1 MGVEVATQGRG
12 NSPQLKIGY
21 RDVARST
28 DVRSFIGAVLPSFPC
43 GNKVPIL
50 HLDDS
55 AIDPTVSAMALLNS
69 FVFDWL
75 VRRRLGAA
83 TLNWYVLAEVALP
96 RTSDVAGLSTVVK
109 KLNLFPSLF
118 AGVNA
123 TQSVETL
130 AALHPGE
137 RLRLRSIADA
147 VSCAMV
153 GLDTADLLHVLRD
166 SDLPASDV
174 GTRGSASLDQRG
186 FWRVDRDKDPEVRHT
201 VLTLIAFHDLE
212 SKVQDAGG
220 DREKGIE
227 AFLVQNRGEGWMLP
241 ETLRLAD
248 YGLGHDER
256 ARQPQP
262 VASRLGPRFY
272 DWQLVQSADESWRE
286 CHLHARNLLG
296 THGYGLLLVELIER
310 RAADGKDYF
319 GLLTDRFTRELLG
332 DDGYATVLL
341 EIRSRK
347 VADEDA
353 YWTTL
358 TALRDS
364 GNLDDKTYG
373 QLLDKLHA
381 RGLLD
386 DIGYRRRRDGDPLAL
401 AETDELLSRV
411 AEGEADYQVNTG
423 SKNGQVDLFD

>member
-1 MGVEVATQGRG
+1 M
-12 NSPQLKIGY
+12 
-21 RDVARST
+21 
-28 DVRSFIGAVLPSFPC
+28 
-43 GNKVPIL
+43 
-50 HLDDS
+50 
-55 AIDPTVSAMALLNS
+55 
-69 FVFDWL
+69 
-75 VRRRLGAA
+75 
-83 TLNWYVLAEVALP
+83 
-96 RTSDVAGLSTVVK
+96 K

-123 TQSVETL
+123 TRSVETL

-137 RLRLRSIADA
+137 RLRLRSIAGA
-147 VSCAMV
+147 VSCAMF

-174 GTRGSASLDQRG
+174 GTRSRGSASLDPRG
-186 FWRVDRDKDPEVRHT
+186 FWRVDRDKAPELRHT
-201 VLTLIAFHDLE
+201 VLTIVAFHDLE
-212 SKVQDAGG
+212 SKIQEAAG

-227 AFLVQNRGEGWMLP
+227 AFLAQNHGEGWMLP
-241 ETLRLAD
+241 ETLRLSD
-248 YGLGHDER
+248 YSLGHDER
-256 ARQPQP
+256 ARYPQP

-272 DWQLVQSADESWRE
+272 DWQFVQSADESWRE

-296 THGYGLLLVELIER
+296 IHGYGLLVSELIER
-310 RAADGKDYF
+310 RAADGEEYF

-358 TALRDS
+358 TALRDN

-386 DIGYRRRRDGDPLAL
+386 DIGYRNRRGRNAPVPMS
-401 AETDELLSRV
+401 ESLLRV
-411 AEGEADYQVNTG
+411 AEPDAEYHETQSRMSVQT
-423 SKNGQVDLFD
+423 DLFE

>member
-1 MGVEVATQGRG
+1 MFDATAGPERREAEARFVRGHLLKPGDAARTDGNNPDGRLRCAQPPYDRLPVPRAKIPPGVVFSREVDAWTQVEDIRDIALPVYQGIMIQPFVPSARGWLSGTGLRAKWDYTNLDNLRWNPQYLMGVEVATQGRG

-220 DREKGIE
+220 DRD
-227 AFLVQNRGEGWMLP
+227 EGHRSLP
-241 ETLRLAD
+241 HPE
-248 YGLGHDER
+248 
-256 ARQPQP
+256 P
-262 VASRLGPRFY
+262 
-272 DWQLVQSADESWRE
+272 
-286 CHLHARNLLG
+286 
-296 THGYGLLLVELIER
+296 
-310 RAADGKDYF
+310 
-319 GLLTDRFTRELLG
+319 
-332 DDGYATVLL
+332 
-341 EIRSRK
+341 
-347 VADEDA
+347 
-353 YWTTL
+353 
-358 TALRDS
+358 
-364 GNLDDKTYG
+364 
-373 QLLDKLHA
+373 
-381 RGLLD
+381 
-386 DIGYRRRRDGDPLAL
+386 RRRLDAPRDPAPLPITVSATTTAPDTHSRSQAASAL
-401 AETDELLSRV
+401 VSTTGSLSRAPTSHGGNATSTPGTSSV
-411 AEGEADYQVNTG
+411 PTATDCSSSN
-423 SKNGQVDLFD
+423 